1 MTRKQYLKKKKRRAP
16 HPRRWLIPLI
26 IILAVLLCAG
36 ISFFV
41 WWMLSR
47 RPVPEDT
54 VKEYFSLLNDGKYD
68 EMYGLLSDSSQDSI
82 SEEDFTAR
90 NQNIYEGIEAS
101 DIKVTP
107 KTRIPPPPKRQR
119 PSLTALPWIHRRAPS
134 LLTTR

>member
-1 MTRKQYLKKKKRRAP
+1 
-16 HPRRWLIPLI
+16 
-26 IILAVLLCAG
+26 
-36 ISFFV
+36 
-41 WWMLSR
+41 MLSR

-90 NQNIYEGIEAS
+90 NQNIYEG
-101 DIKVTP
+101 
-107 KTRIPPPPKRQR
+107 
-119 PSLTALPWIHRRAPS
+119 LTALPWIHRRAPS